1 MIAFLKIDLEAESR
15 FFLQAFLCMNDLSL
29 EAPYKIKSVAK
40 QLCLT
45 ERFVRDASRELVR
58 ARLLRESKQEGGVGR
73 PGVGYV
79 ASERLLRVLAEVGRE
94 FTHQEL
100 MLRLFLEPDIYA
112 VGEGET
118 SVSTDQE
125 EKSSRSATRKDG
137 RPAAPGAKGRL
148 GAASRMLLAALL
160 SEADECGVVTGLGG
174 PRLRAMTG
182 LDSLSIKHQLKRL
195 LSLGFV
201 RSYVPGLSNGVF
213 VGSKVTSIYYLNLDH
228 PQLRVKQ
235 RQLGLVVYAT
245 QVHLK
250 HDLIEAALPA
260 TKLKDRAVQEMVYH
274 RLASHTSHLLTALWS
289 DPECAITDLK
299 AGGFESIAGKSSATL
314 PVGPESNEPDRWGD
328 FKERLHAEACRWAE
342 SIYKGLR
349 HRNVWPEYRPQM
361 VRLLPAPE
369 TSDIWSAVSLIVYP
383 APKASNTCLWVWDL
397 PGGRT
402 DLYVGEQA
410 LDLEQRYALALL
422 TKAKAP

>member
-1 MIAFLKIDLEAESR
+1 M
-15 FFLQAFLCMNDLSL
+15 
-29 EAPYKIKSVAK
+29 
-40 QLCLT
+40 
-45 ERFVRDASRELVR
+45 
-58 ARLLRESKQEGGVGR
+58 
-73 PGVGYV
+73 
-79 ASERLLRVLAEVGRE
+79 LAEVGRE

-228 PQLRVKQ
+228 PQLRMKQ
-235 RQLGLVVYAT
+235 RERALVVYAT
-245 QVHLK
+245 QGPGKYDML
-250 HDLIEAALPA
+250 EAALPA
-260 TKLKDRAVQEMVYH
+260 MVKLKAVEPRVQEMLYH
-274 RLASHTSHLLTALWS
+274 RLASYASHLLTAIWA
-289 DPECAITDLK
+289 DPECELADVKAAIFERISSEL
-299 AGGFESIAGKSSATL
+299 GGPLT
-314 PVGPESNEPDRWGD
+314 VNPDRALSGPWDGLRES
-328 FKERLHAEACRWAE
+328 FHAEICQWAE
-342 SIYKGLR
+342 SIHKGLCR
-349 HRNVWPEYRPQM
+349 MKVWGGYKPQQ
-361 VRLLPAPE
+361 VRLIPAPVRKDGL
-369 TSDIWSAVSLIVYP
+369 SIVSLVVYP
-383 APKASNTCLWVWDL
+383 VPRVNDICLWVWDVR
-397 PGGRT
+397 GGRV
-402 DLYVGEQA
+402 DSYVREDA
-410 LDLEQRYALALL
+410 LGLALRYEVALL
-422 TKAKAP
+422 TKTR

>member
-45 ERFVRDASRELVR
+45 ERFVRDASQELVR

-228 PQLRVKQ
+228 PQLRMKQ
-235 RQLGLVVYAT
+235 RERALVVYAT
-245 QVHLK
+245 QGPGKYDML
-250 HDLIEAALPA
+250 EAALPA
-260 TKLKDRAVQEMVYH
+260 MVKLKAVEPRVQEMLYH
-274 RLASHTSHLLTALWS
+274 RLASYASHLLTAIWA
-289 DPECAITDLK
+289 DPECELADVKAAIFERISSEL
-299 AGGFESIAGKSSATL
+299 GGPLT
-314 PVGPESNEPDRWGD
+314 VNPDRALSGPWDGLRES
-328 FKERLHAEACRWAE
+328 FHAEICQWAE
-342 SIYKGLR
+342 S
-349 HRNVWPEYRPQM
+349 
-361 VRLLPAPE
+361 
-369 TSDIWSAVSLIVYP
+369 
-383 APKASNTCLWVWDL
+383 
-397 PGGRT
+397 
-402 DLYVGEQA
+402 
-410 LDLEQRYALALL
+410 
-422 TKAKAP
+422 